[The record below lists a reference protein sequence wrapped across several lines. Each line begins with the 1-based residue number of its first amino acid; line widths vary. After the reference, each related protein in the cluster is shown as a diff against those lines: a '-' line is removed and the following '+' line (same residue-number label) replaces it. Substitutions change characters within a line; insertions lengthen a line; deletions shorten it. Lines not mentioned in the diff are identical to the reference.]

1 MTHFNIHS
9 VSFPWIKLSLGF
21 QFSQDQKYIF
31 DIKISSHLFL
41 CADVIFVFLL
51 TPAPFSADTKNT
63 LIPDFWHQNTHTLNF
78 LTKGWTFWHRW
89 QISGMPVCTLDFCFV
104 YRWRHKSDWMSTLS
118 VHFHGTTYPQCKSIS
133 CQMIINRS
141 EAILENVQPN
151 AKLEDKS
158 TNEIC
163 IQPFCK

>member
-1 MTHFNIHS
+1 MHPSSCHASPAAAAAAAATAHWRGTTSCIWEQELLCNG
-9 VSFPWIKLSLGF
+9 VSS
-21 QFSQDQKYIF
+21 Y
-31 DIKISSHLFL
+31 
-41 CADVIFVFLL
+41 VIFVFLL